1 MTPALLLSLLL
12 VTQNPVQIQ
21 LTSMSTA
28 NVQVA
33 QDGYLL
39 VLGTAERG
47 QPFIVY
53 PSRPARSG
61 QVAAGTTVKIRSWRA
76 GSWVAVWSPRPFDA
90 RPFTANTFW
99 STDSLRRKS
108 DGNTR
113 EALVVIARRMAGDAS
128 IEYAV
133 AAPPPPVDLLKIRPY
148 VGVRRA
154 TIPSV
159 YYRYLSPQQSWIRQ
173 AKFAGGPPDVCN
185 GSTCALSVWRQLG
198 TMQFGNAP

>member
-1 MTPALLLSLLL
+1 MTPALLISLLL
-12 VTQNPVQIQ
+12 TTQNPVQIQ
-21 LTSMSTA
+21 LSSMSTA
-28 NVQVA
+28 TVQVA

-47 QPFIVY
+47 QPLIVY

-61 QVAAGTTVKIRSWRA
+61 QVAAGTTVKIQSWQA

-108 DGNTR
+108 DGNTS
-113 EALVVIARRMAGDAS
+113 EALVVIARRMAGDAP

-133 AAPPPPVDLLKIRPY
+133 ATPPPPVDFVKIQPY
-148 VGVRRA
+148 AGAGPITARRL
-154 TIPSV
+154 
-159 YYRYLSPQQSWIRQ
+159 YYSFLSPQQSWGRQ

-185 GSTCALSVWRQLG
+185 GSRCYLSVWLQLG
-198 TMQFGNAP
+198 NMRYGNAP